1 MATSHTDSKKCWIT
15 ANFGWKWTDDV
26 PWKTVRSPKIS
37 SNHHKDSDVKDA
49 YDFEEN
55 CSVKFKRKQTLFLNW
70 YFIFIKHELTKLI
83 SKHKYG
89 GKN

>member
-1 MATSHTDSKKCWIT
+1 MKNC
-15 ANFGWKWTDDV
+15 
-26 PWKTVRSPKIS
+26 VRSPKIS
-37 SNHHKDSDVKDA
+37 SDHHKNSDVKDA

-55 CSVKFKRKQTLFLNW
+55 SSVKFKRKQTLFLNW

-89 GKN
+89 GKNQYFTIFHDMVVPLIIRW

>member
-1 MATSHTDSKKCWIT
+1 MKNC
-15 ANFGWKWTDDV
+15 
-26 PWKTVRSPKIS
+26 VRSSKIS
-37 SNHHKDSDVKDA
+37 SDHRKDSDVKDA

-83 SKHKYG
+83 INK
-89 GKN
+89 